1 MEVLWRKRRDEVK
14 YQLTLVAIA
23 AFTIIGVGCANKKVA
38 VTTPP
43 AAKAAEHTPMLEANP
58 APQQSRPTPQ
68 AASKPTPLM
77 PSAATRVRIDE
88 LLAKIDDAYF
98 DYNRHTLRP
107 DAIQALQGDATELR
121 DILTGYP
128 DYKLTI
134 EGHCDERGSEEF
146 NLALGDQR
154 AVAAKDY
161 LTQVGIPS
169 DQLSLVSYGKER
181 PVCQDHNEACW
192 QKNRRIHIIA
202 QNPY

>member
-1 MEVLWRKRRDEVK
+1 MK
-14 YQLTLVAIA
+14 YQLTLVTIA
-23 AFTIIGVGCANKKVA
+23 AFTMIGVGCANKKVA

-43 AAKAAEHTPMLEANP
+43 AANAAEQTQMPEANP
-58 APQQSRPTPQ
+58 ARQQSTPTPQ
-68 AASKPTPLM
+68 AASKPAPLM
-77 PSAATRVRIDE
+77 PSSATRVRIDE

-107 DAIQALQGDATELR
+107 DAIQALQADATELR
-121 DILTGYP
+121 DILTDYP

-146 NLALGDQR
+146 NLALGDLR
-154 AVAAKDY
+154 AVAARNY

-181 PVCQDHNEACW
+181 PVCQDHSEACW
-192 QKNRRIHIIA
+192 QKNRRIHIVA
-202 QNPY
+202 QNPH